1 MIATEYKLFSRDTKG
16 KVRVWWMDQQGERYR
31 TNSGLQDGEI
41 VTSEWTVAEAKNA
54 GKKNETSSISQA
66 TKEVEAKYKKQ
77 LKSGYFKS
85 IKDIDRKTFVEPML
99 AKQYKDY
106 KEDIDFSKGQWV
118 LQVKLN
124 GNRCIATKDGLF
136 TRTGETYTSV
146 PHISKSLESFF
157 NSNPD
162 AILDGELY
170 NYDLRQQLNEL
181 SKLVRKTVH
190 LTPEDFAQSKKLIQY
205 YIYDGY
211 GFNGMDES
219 VSYDKRKKWI
229 DDNLSKCNECIK
241 VLKYQSIFNKDSF
254 NKFYQT
260 YINDGEE
267 GGILRNALGG
277 YEHKR
282 SKNLLKIKPE
292 DDAEFK
298 IIDIQEGNGN
308 WAGKAKIIS
317 VKMSNGEVFDATF
330 KGSMEDAAICL
341 KEKSK
346 WIGKTVTINYFGLTG
361 LGTPNY
367 AQFNYRNCIKGD
379 R

>member
-16 KVRVWWMDQQGERYR
+16 KVRVWWMDQQRERYR

-267 GGILRNALGG
+267 GGILRNTLGG